1 MLPTVKVNKKYFTKL
16 DLSIIPSPSYVI
28 DTKIIKDN
36 LRIFNKLKKD
46 TDVKILLALK
56 AFSLKNLFPIISNV
70 LDGVCA
76 SGLNE
81 AKFGKK
87 YFKGLIST
95 YSPAFK
101 DTEFSDIMKYSQ
113 HITFNSISQIKKYKK
128 LCVNENI
135 EIGVRINPLYS
146 EVEVSKYNSSS
157 FDSRLGIHINQLDK
171 IDFTDIK
178 GIHFHSLCEQNFD
191 ALENTWHIIWPY
203 LKNIVENLEWINL
216 GGGHHITRSDYN
228 LSKLT
233 NFLLKLKTLTNCQII
248 LEPGEAVVFQSGV
261 LVGEILD
268 YVHGYNKKIPNI
280 AITDISPV
288 CHMPDVIEA
297 PYRPLLM
304 NEPDK
309 GISVV
314 LGGPS
319 CLAGDII
326 GEYNFIEKPK
336 IGDKI
341 VFLDQAH
348 YTLVKTNF
356 FNGINHPE
364 VILWNSEKN
373 DFKVI
378 KSFDFKD
385 FETRN

>member
-1 MLPTVKVNKKYFTKL
+1 MLQTVKVNKKYFTKL
-16 DLSIIPSPSYVI
+16 DLSKIPSPCYVI
-28 DTKIIKDN
+28 DTKVIEDN
-36 LRIFNKLKKD
+36 LKIFNQLKTD
-46 TDVKILLALK
+46 TNVKILLALK
-56 AFSLKNLFPIISNV
+56 AFSLKNLFPIFSNV

-76 SGLNE
+76 SGINE
-81 AKFGKK
+81 AKLGKK
-87 YFKGLIST
+87 YFGGLIST

-101 DTEFSDIMKYSQ
+101 DTEFDDIMKYSQ
-113 HITFNSISQIKKYKK
+113 HITFNSISQVNKYRN
-128 LCVNENI
+128 LCVNRNI
-135 EIGVRINPLYS
+135 NFGVRINPLYS
-146 EVEVSKYNSSS
+146 EVDVLKYNSSNIN
-157 FDSRLGIHINQLDK
+157 SRLGIHINQLDK
-171 IDFTDIK
+171 LDFTDIK

-191 ALENTWHIIWPY
+191 ALENTWNKIWPY
-203 LKNIVENLEWINL
+203 LKNKVKKLEWINL

-228 LSKLT
+228 LNKLT
-233 NFLLKLKTLTNCQII
+233 NFLLELKTKTNCQII
-248 LEPGEAVVFQSGV
+248 LEPGEAIVFQSGI

-268 YVHGYNKKIPNI
+268 YIHGDNDKIPNI
-280 AITDISPV
+280 GITDISPV

-304 NEPDK
+304 NEPTQGK
-309 GISVV
+309 KVL

-319 CLAGDII
+319 CLAGDVI
-326 GEYNFIEKPK
+326 GEYNFLKKPN
-336 IGDKI
+336 IGDKV

-364 VILWNSEKN
+364 VILWNSESN
-373 DFKVI
+373 DLKVI

>member
-1 MLPTVKVNKKYFTKL
+1 MLQTVKVNKKYFTKL
-16 DLSIIPSPSYVI
+16 DLSKIPSPCYVI
-28 DTKIIKDN
+28 DTKVIEDN
-36 LRIFNKLKKD
+36 LKIFNQLK
-46 TDVKILLALK
+46 TNTNVKILLALK
-56 AFSLKNLFPIISNV
+56 AFSLKDLFPIFSNV

-76 SGLNE
+76 SGINE
-81 AKFGKK
+81 AKLGKK
-87 YFKGLIST
+87 YFGGLIST

-101 DTEFSDIMKYSQ
+101 DTEFDEIMKYSQ
-113 HITFNSISQIKKYKK
+113 HITFNSISQINKYRN
-128 LCVNENI
+128 LCVNKNI
-135 EIGVRINPLYS
+135 NFGVRINPLYS
-146 EVEVSKYNSSS
+146 EVDILKYNSSNLN
-157 FDSRLGIHINQLDK
+157 SRLGIHINQLDK
-171 IDFTDIK
+171 LDFTNIK

-191 ALENTWHIIWPY
+191 VLENTWNKILPY
-203 LKNIVENLEWINL
+203 LKNIVKNLEWINL

-228 LSKLT
+228 LNKLT
-233 NFLLKLKTLTNCQII
+233 KFLIELKAKTNCQII
-248 LEPGEAVVFQSGV
+248 LEPGEAIVFQSGI

-268 YVHGYNKKIPNI
+268 YIHGDNDKIPNI
-280 AITDISPV
+280 GITDISPV

-304 NEPDK
+304 NEPTQGK
-309 GISVV
+309 KVL

-319 CLAGDII
+319 CLAGDVI
-326 GEYNFIEKPK
+326 GEYNFLKKPN
-336 IGDKI
+336 IGDKV

-364 VILWNSEKN
+364 VILWNSESN
-373 DFKVI
+373 DLKII

>member
-1 MLPTVKVNKKYFTKL
+1 MLKTVKVNKKYFKKL
-16 DLSIIPSPSYVI
+16 DLSKIPSPCYVI
-28 DTKIIKDN
+28 DTKVIEDN
-36 LRIFNKLKKD
+36 LKIFNQLK
-46 TDVKILLALK
+46 TYTNVKILLALK
-56 AFSLKNLFPIISNV
+56 AFSLKDLFPIFSNV

-76 SGLNE
+76 SGINE
-81 AKFGKK
+81 AKLGKK
-87 YFKGLIST
+87 YFGGLIST

-101 DTEFSDIMKYSQ
+101 DTEFDDIMKYSQ
-113 HITFNSISQIKKYKK
+113 HITFNSISQINKYRN
-128 LCVNENI
+128 LCVNKNI
-135 EIGVRINPLYS
+135 NFGVRINPLYS
-146 EVEVSKYNSSS
+146 EVDILKYNSSNLN
-157 FDSRLGIHINQLDK
+157 SRLGIHINQLDK
-171 IDFTDIK
+171 LDFTNIK

-191 ALENTWHIIWPY
+191 VLENTWNKIWPY
-203 LKNIVENLEWINL
+203 LKNKVKKLEWINL

-228 LSKLT
+228 LNKLT
-233 NFLLKLKTLTNCQII
+233 KFLIELKTKTNCQII
-248 LEPGEAVVFQSGV
+248 LEPGEAIVFQSGI

-268 YVHGYNKKIPNI
+268 YIHGDNDKIPNI
-280 AITDISPV
+280 GITDISPV

-304 NEPDK
+304 NEPTQGK
-309 GISVV
+309 KVL

-319 CLAGDII
+319 CLAGDVI
-326 GEYNFIEKPK
+326 GEYNFLKKPT
-336 IGDKI
+336 IGDKV

-364 VILWNSEKN
+364 VILWNSESN
-373 DFKVI
+373 DLKII

>member
-1 MLPTVKVNKKYFTKL
+1 MLQTVKVNKKYFTKL
-16 DLSIIPSPSYVI
+16 DLYRIPSPSYVI
-28 DTKIIKDN
+28 DIKVLKDN
-36 LRIFNKLKKD
+36 LKIFYQLK
-46 TDVKILLALK
+46 TDANVKIFLALK

-81 AKFGKK
+81 AKLGKK

-101 DTEFSDIMKYSQ
+101 DSEFNDIIKHSQ
-113 HITFNSISQIKKYKK
+113 HITFNSISQINRYKK
-128 LCVNENI
+128 LCINKNI
-135 EIGVRINPLYS
+135 DIGVRINPLYS
-146 EVEVSKYNSSS
+146 EVEVSKYNSSNLN
-157 FDSRLGIHINQLDK
+157 SRLGIHINQLNK
-171 IDFTDIK
+171 LDFTDIK
-178 GIHFHSLCEQNFD
+178 GIHFHSLCEQNFNS
-191 ALENTWHIIWPY
+191 LQNTWNKIWPY
-203 LKNIVENLEWINL
+203 LKNVVKNLDWINL

-228 LSKLT
+228 LNKLT
-233 NFLLKLKTLTNCQII
+233 NFLLKLKTITNCQII

-268 YVHGYNKKIPNI
+268 YIHGDNCKIPNI

-309 GISVV
+309 GINVI

-319 CLAGDII
+319 CLAGDVI
-326 GEYNFIEKPK
+326 GEYKFKEKPN
-336 IGDKI
+336 IGDKV

-364 VILWNSEKN
+364 VILWNSENN

-385 FETRN
+385 FERRN

>member
-1 MLPTVKVNKKYFTKL
+1 MLKTVKVNKKYFKKL
-16 DLSIIPSPSYVI
+16 DLSKIPSPCYVI
-28 DTKIIKDN
+28 DTKVIEDN
-36 LRIFNKLKKD
+36 LKIFNKLKTD
-46 TDVKILLALK
+46 TNVKILLALK
-56 AFSLKNLFPIISNV
+56 AFSLKNLFPIFSNV

-76 SGLNE
+76 SGINE
-81 AKFGKK
+81 AKLGKK
-87 YFKGLIST
+87 YFGGLIST

-101 DTEFSDIMKYSQ
+101 DTEFDDIMKYSQ
-113 HITFNSISQIKKYKK
+113 HITFNSISQINKYRNI
-128 LCVNENI
+128 CVNKNI
-135 EIGVRINPLYS
+135 NFGVRINPLYS
-146 EVEVSKYNSSS
+146 EVDILKYNSSNLN
-157 FDSRLGIHINQLDK
+157 SRLGIHINQLDK
-171 IDFTDIK
+171 LDFTDIK

-191 ALENTWHIIWPY
+191 TLENTWNKIWPY
-203 LKNIVENLEWINL
+203 LKNKVKKLEWINL

-228 LSKLT
+228 LNKLT
-233 NFLLKLKTLTNCQII
+233 NFLIELKNKTNCQIL
-248 LEPGEAVVFQSGV
+248 LEPGEAIVFQSGV

-268 YVHGYNKKIPNI
+268 YIHGDNDKIPNI
-280 AITDISPV
+280 GITDISPV

-304 NEPDK
+304 NEPTHGK
-309 GISVV
+309 KVL

-319 CLAGDII
+319 CLAGDVI
-326 GEYNFIEKPK
+326 GEYNFLKKPN
-336 IGDKI
+336 IGDKV

-364 VILWNSEKN
+364 VILWNSESN
-373 DFKVI
+373 DLKII

>member
-1 MLPTVKVNKKYFTKL
+1 MLKTVKVNKKYFTKL
-16 DLSIIPSPSYVI
+16 DFSKIPSPSYVI
-28 DTKIIKDN
+28 DTKVIEDN
-36 LRIFNKLKKD
+36 LKIFNKLKTD
-46 TDVKILLALK
+46 TNVKILLALK

-76 SGLNE
+76 SGKYE
-81 AKFGKK
+81 AKLGDK
-87 YFKGLIST
+87 YFGGLIST

-101 DTEFSDIMKYSQ
+101 DSEFSDILKYSQ
-113 HITFNSISQIKKYKK
+113 HITFNSISQLNKFKK
-128 LCVNENI
+128 LCINKSIN
-135 EIGVRINPLYS
+135 IGVRINPLYS
-146 EVEVSKYNSSS
+146 EVEVLKYNSSNLY
-157 FDSRLGIHINQLDK
+157 SRLGIHINQLDQ
-171 IDFTDIK
+171 IDFTGIN

-191 ALENTWHIIWPY
+191 ALENTWNKIWPY
-203 LKNIVENLEWINL
+203 LKNKVKNLEWINL
-216 GGGHHITRSDYN
+216 GGGHHITRSDYDLN
-228 LSKLT
+228 KLT
-233 NFLLKLKTLTNCQII
+233 KFLLELRTKTNCQII
-248 LEPGEAVVFQSGV
+248 LEPGEAIVFESGI

-268 YVHGYNKKIPNI
+268 YIQGDNVKIPNI
-280 AITDISPV
+280 GITDISPV

-304 NEPDK
+304 NEPIK
-309 GISVV
+309 GKKVV

-326 GEYNFIEKPK
+326 GEYNFLKNPNIGEKV
-336 IGDKI
+336 

-356 FNGINHPE
+356 FNGINHPK
-364 VILWNSEKN
+364 VILWNSDSN

>member
-1 MLPTVKVNKKYFTKL
+1 MLKTVKVNKKYFTKL
-16 DLSIIPSPSYVI
+16 DLSKIPSPCYVI
-28 DTKIIKDN
+28 DTKVLEDN
-36 LRIFNKLKKD
+36 LKIFSQLKTD
-46 TDVKILLALK
+46 TNVKILLALK
-56 AFSLKNLFPIISNV
+56 AFSLKNLFPIFSNV

-76 SGLNE
+76 SGINE
-81 AKFGKK
+81 AKLGKK
-87 YFKGLIST
+87 YFGGLIST

-101 DTEFSDIMKYSQ
+101 DTEFDDIMKYSQ
-113 HITFNSISQIKKYKK
+113 HITFNSISQVNKYRN
-128 LCVNENI
+128 LCVNRNI
-135 EIGVRINPLYS
+135 NFGVRINPLYS
-146 EVEVSKYNSSS
+146 EVDILKYNSSNIN
-157 FDSRLGIHINQLDK
+157 SRLGIHINQLDK
-171 IDFTDIK
+171 LDFTDVK

-191 ALENTWHIIWPY
+191 ALENTWNKIWPY
-203 LKNIVENLEWINL
+203 LKNKVKKLEWINL

-228 LSKLT
+228 LNKLT
-233 NFLLKLKTLTNCQII
+233 NFLLELKTKTNCQII
-248 LEPGEAVVFQSGV
+248 LEPGEAIVFQSGI

-268 YVHGYNKKIPNI
+268 YIHGDNDKIPNI
-280 AITDISPV
+280 GITDISPV

-304 NEPDK
+304 NEPTQGK
-309 GISVV
+309 KVL

-326 GEYNFIEKPK
+326 GEYNFLKKPN
-336 IGDKI
+336 IGDKV

-364 VILWNSEKN
+364 VILWNSESN
-373 DFKVI
+373 DLKVI
-378 KSFDFKD
+378 KSFNFKD

>member
-1 MLPTVKVNKKYFTKL
+1 MLKTVKVNKKYFTKL
-16 DLSIIPSPSYVI
+16 DLYRIPSPSYVI
-28 DTKIIKDN
+28 DIKVLEDN
-36 LRIFNKLKKD
+36 LKIFNQLK
-46 TDVKILLALK
+46 TETNVKIFLALK

-81 AKFGKK
+81 AKLGKK

-101 DTEFSDIMKYSQ
+101 DSEFNDIIKHSQ
-113 HITFNSISQIKKYKK
+113 HITFNSISQINRYKK
-128 LCVNENI
+128 LCVNKNI
-135 EIGVRINPLYS
+135 DIGVRINPLYS
-146 EVEVSKYNSSS
+146 EVEVSKYNSSNLN
-157 FDSRLGIHINQLDK
+157 SRLGIHINQLNK
-171 IDFTDIK
+171 LDFTDIK
-178 GIHFHSLCEQNFD
+178 GIHFHSLCEQNFNS
-191 ALENTWHIIWPY
+191 LENTWNKIWPY
-203 LKNIVENLEWINL
+203 LKNVVKNLDWINL

-228 LSKLT
+228 LNKLT
-233 NFLLKLKTLTNCQII
+233 NFLLKLKTITNCQII

-268 YVHGYNKKIPNI
+268 YIHGDNYKIPNI

-297 PYRPLLM
+297 PYRPFLM
-304 NEPDK
+304 NEPYK
-309 GISVV
+309 GINVI
-314 LGGPS
+314 LAGPS

-336 IGDKI
+336 IGDKV

-356 FNGINHPE
+356 FNGIKHPE
-364 VILWNSEKN
+364 VVLWNSDNN

-378 KSFDFKD
+378 KTFDFND
-385 FETRN
+385 FELRN

>member
-1 MLPTVKVNKKYFTKL
+1 MLQTVKVNKKYFTKL
-16 DLSIIPSPSYVI
+16 DLSKVPSPCYVI
-28 DTKIIKDN
+28 DTNVLEDN
-36 LRIFNKLKKD
+36 LKIFNKLKTD
-46 TDVKILLALK
+46 TNVKILLALK
-56 AFSLKNLFPIISNV
+56 AFSLKHLFPIISAA

-81 AKFGKK
+81 AKLGNK
-87 YFKGLIST
+87 YFGGLIST

-101 DTEFSDIMKYSQ
+101 ASEFVEIMKYSH
-113 HITFNSISQIKKYKK
+113 HITFNSISQINKYKK
-128 LCVNENI
+128 LCINKKI
-135 EIGVRINPLYS
+135 DIGIRINPLYS
-146 EVEVSKYNSSS
+146 EVEVSKYNSSNLS
-157 FDSRLGIHINQLDK
+157 SRLGIHINQLDK
-171 IDFTDIK
+171 LDFNDIK

-191 ALENTWHIIWPY
+191 ALENTWNKIWPY
-203 LKNIVENLEWINL
+203 LKNIVKNLKWINL
-216 GGGHHITRSDYN
+216 GGGHHITRSDYDLN
-228 LSKLT
+228 KLT
-233 NFLLKLKTLTNCQII
+233 KFLIDLKTKTNCQII
-248 LEPGEAVVFQSGV
+248 LEPGEAIVFQSGI

-268 YVHGYNKKIPNI
+268 YISGDNNKIPNI
-280 AITDISPV
+280 GITDISPV

-304 NEPDK
+304 NEPIK
-309 GISVV
+309 GKKVV

-326 GEYNFIEKPK
+326 GEYNFLKNPK
-336 IGDKI
+336 IGDKV

-364 VILWNSEKN
+364 VVLWNSNNN
-373 DFKVI
+373 DLKVI

-385 FETRN
+385 FEKRN

>member
-1 MLPTVKVNKKYFTKL
+1 MLQTVKVNKKYFTKL
-16 DLSIIPSPSYVI
+16 DLLKIPSPCYVI
-28 DTKIIKDN
+28 DTKDIEDN
-36 LRIFNKLKKD
+36 LKIFNHLKTD
-46 TDVKILLALK
+46 TNVKILLALK
-56 AFSLKNLFPIISNV
+56 AFSLKNLFPIFSNV

-76 SGLNE
+76 SGINE
-81 AKFGKK
+81 AKLGKK
-87 YFKGLIST
+87 YFGGLIST

-101 DTEFSDIMKYSQ
+101 DTEFDDIMKYSQ
-113 HITFNSISQIKKYKK
+113 HITFNSISQINKYRN
-128 LCVNENI
+128 LCVNKNI
-135 EIGVRINPLYS
+135 NFGVRINPLYS
-146 EVEVSKYNSSS
+146 EVDILKYNSSNLN
-157 FDSRLGIHINQLDK
+157 SRLGIHINQLDK
-171 IDFTDIK
+171 LDFTDIK

-191 ALENTWHIIWPY
+191 TLENTWNKIWPY
-203 LKNIVENLEWINL
+203 LKNKVKKLEWINL

-228 LSKLT
+228 LNKLT
-233 NFLLKLKTLTNCQII
+233 NFLVELKTKTNCQII
-248 LEPGEAVVFQSGV
+248 LEPGEAIVFQSGV

-268 YVHGYNKKIPNI
+268 YIHGDNNKIPNI
-280 AITDISPV
+280 GITDISPV

-304 NEPDK
+304 NEPTQGK
-309 GISVV
+309 KVL

-319 CLAGDII
+319 CLAGDVI
-326 GEYNFIEKPK
+326 GEYNFLKKPN
-336 IGDKI
+336 IGDKV

-364 VILWNSEKN
+364 VILWNSESN
-373 DFKVI
+373 DLKII

>member
-1 MLPTVKVNKKYFTKL
+1 MLQTVKVNKKYFSKL
-16 DLSIIPSPSYVI
+16 DLLKIPSPCYVI
-28 DTKIIKDN
+28 DTKVIEDN
-36 LRIFNKLKKD
+36 LKIFNQLKTD
-46 TDVKILLALK
+46 TNVKILLALK
-56 AFSLKNLFPIISNV
+56 AFSLKNLFPIFSNV

-76 SGLNE
+76 SGINE
-81 AKFGKK
+81 AKLGKK
-87 YFKGLIST
+87 YFGGLIST

-101 DTEFSDIMKYSQ
+101 DIEFNDIMKYSQ
-113 HITFNSISQIKKYKK
+113 HITFNSISQINKYRN
-128 LCVNENI
+128 LCINKNI
-135 EIGVRINPLYS
+135 NFGVRINPLYS
-146 EVEVSKYNSSS
+146 EVDILKYNSSNLN
-157 FDSRLGIHINQLDK
+157 SRLGIHINQLDK
-171 IDFTDIK
+171 LDFTNIK

-191 ALENTWHIIWPY
+191 VLENTWNKIWPY
-203 LKNIVENLEWINL
+203 LKNKVKKLEWINL

-228 LSKLT
+228 LNKLT
-233 NFLLKLKTLTNCQII
+233 KFLIELKTKTNCQII
-248 LEPGEAVVFQSGV
+248 LEPGEAIVFQSGI

-268 YVHGYNKKIPNI
+268 YIHGDNDKIPNI
-280 AITDISPV
+280 GITDISPV

-304 NEPDK
+304 NEPTQGK
-309 GISVV
+309 KVL

-319 CLAGDII
+319 CLAGDVI
-326 GEYNFIEKPK
+326 GEYNFLKKPN
-336 IGDKI
+336 IGDKV

-364 VILWNSEKN
+364 VILWNSESN
-373 DFKVI
+373 DLKII